1 MLLKILLAEANI
13 TSRSNKVEVN
23 IPGDPKR
30 TWARLS
36 RVLQHVHGHRV
47 LPYYQLG
54 RGRQCFFL
62 FLKKTTLYS
71 HIDIIGIKHFL
82 INFKY
87 IIGR

>member
-1 MLLKILLAEANI
+1 MITYIKQDFSDVYCYCYHKSEA
-13 TSRSNKVEVN
+13 N

-54 RGRQCFFL
+54 RGRQYVSSFF
-62 FLKKTTLYS
+62 KYTMYI
-71 HIDIIGIKHFL
+71 HIDTTFSYQFL
-82 INFKY
+82 I
-87 IIGR
+87 